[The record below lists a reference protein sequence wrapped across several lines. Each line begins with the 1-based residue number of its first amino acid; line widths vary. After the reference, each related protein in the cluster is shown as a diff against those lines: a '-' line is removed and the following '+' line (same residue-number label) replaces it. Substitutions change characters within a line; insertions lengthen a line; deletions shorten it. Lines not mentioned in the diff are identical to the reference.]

1 MLRVRASFVFSVVW
15 SLKHLLML
23 GVVCSVF
30 SDSDLSESNTVCF
43 CWILMGFFA
52 CFFFSALRSEC
63 YFCVN
68 VWLLTC
74 HHVTSDLI
82 FMEPL
87 SQTLC
92 QPVHHHDCSNPQN
105 QILWPFNYLIRESCE
120 MYSNILHCTGCTICF
135 LTLMACRGLFVYKL
149 RVLLIEIKQF
159 CVVI

>member
-1 MLRVRASFVFSVVW
+1 MSHGAFKLFFFFFFSAGSQLLFWRAAPPMLRVRASFVFSVVW

-105 QILWPFNYLIRESCE
+105 QILWPFNYLIRE
-120 MYSNILHCTGCTICF
+120 
-135 LTLMACRGLFVYKL
+135 
-149 RVLLIEIKQF
+149 
-159 CVVI
+159 